1 MGGGGGSS
9 SGGSK
14 SSKKS
19 RFSRRDNRVKS
30 KIAGKTLKGK
40 LEANFSQKQLNDL
53 KKQHDSFKTHQKA
66 GTLSTHQQKYGT
78 GQYALSGAER
88 AQQMARDKIAK
99 AKSWNISKLGD
110 SITKGWKNLDK
121 ALARPDNYKNLP
133 SFMGD
138 AQVTSGDWTRAKD
151 TAINIGKWGK
161 DVISNT
167 LKDTKGGLIG
177 SNYRSLA
184 DFANQKPS
192 LQNIPTAFTKGRIDN
207 FVGIGS
213 LTPESWGIADKA
225 RNYLSS
231 TAYTDPTLK
240 KAYTAG
246 KFYPGVNL
254 AAGALGSLGKAK
266 TTANIASK
274 AGLLRKIG
282 AGIATGATAIG
293 QTRNLYGAL
302 SPPESRTKDL
312 LNLLNTDVG
321 KWAVN
326 TAENIKPL
334 SNYFTDKIETGLQPA
349 FERAEDMKG
358 LKGWWA
364 GRQVRQA
371 KSELANQ
378 DLSGLLDRA
387 TMVSRTYEKHQGKI
401 PGTWGLVTG
410 GIGDT
415 FNKFIGR
422 DPNDR
427 PVRSPVT
434 ESRETMRIGR
444 GRGGKIRVKDVDL
457 NKIGAQTSNI
467 YAAAQNEQD
476 LTAFWKRQNLLNKA
490 AEQRLK
496 DIETDRSTY
505 SKLVSDLDAHGSAY
519 ELELDRLKPYGKS
532 YTDELARIQPI
543 GKSYSDELARIQPFG
558 KQFTSSIADLTKGRD
573 ELRSYQ
579 GKWTHPEDVKFLN
592 EQLPQYDTAI
602 SDLEK
607 QYKEYQTTISNLTK
621 EQKDYQS
628 YLSDI
633 QSGYKDYQSYLGEVR
648 TGQKELI
655 DYTKQIKTE
664 RSQLEDY
671 ASAFT
676 AAKQASDQAAKSYT
690 IRAQQGISG
699 NVRQGVS
706 GIRAQGGFRTIGSNK
721 NRSAKRRFNRDF
733 RIGSFGSEARIQPIN
748 V

>member
-1 MGGGGGSS
+1 MANNRSS
-9 SGGSK
+9 R
-14 SSKKS
+14 KS
-19 RFSRRDNRVKS
+19 RFSRRNKRVKAKVNS
-30 KIAGKTLKGK
+30 RSNPIQSRLQSAGFT
-40 LEANFSQKQLNDL
+40 QKQLNNL
-53 KKQHDSFKTHQKA
+53 KTQHASFKKHQKA
-66 GTLSTHQQKYGT
+66 GTLSTHQKKYGT
-78 GQYALSGAER
+78 GPYSLSGAER
-88 AQQMARDKIAK
+88 AQQAAKDRIAAQK
-99 AKSWNISKLGD
+99 KSTNWSTNLKD
-110 SITKGWKNLDK
+110 SIVTGWNKLDK
-121 ALARPDNYKNLP
+121 ALTRPDNYKNLP

-138 AQVTSGDWTRAKD
+138 AQVTSSDWTRAKD
-151 TAINIGKWGK
+151 TAVNIGKWGK
-161 DVISNT
+161 DVLSNT
-167 LKDTKGGLIG
+167 LKNTKGGLIG
-177 SNYRSLA
+177 SNYRSLT

-192 LQNIPTAFTKGRIDN
+192 LQTTATAFGKGFADN
-207 FVGIGS
+207 FVGLGS

-231 TAYTDPTLK
+231 TAYSNPTLK

-246 KFYPGVNL
+246 SFYPGANL
-254 AAGALGSLGKAK
+254 LSNIGKPAVKNLGTIRNLVGKAV
-266 TTANIASK
+266 
-274 AGLLRKIG
+274 
-282 AGIATGATAIG
+282 TGATVLG

-302 SPPESRTKDL
+302 SPTESRTKDL
-312 LNLLNTDVG
+312 LNILNTDPG
-321 KWAVN
+321 KWAVDKI
-326 TAENIKPL
+326 ENIKPL
-334 SNYFTDKIETGLQPA
+334 SNYLTGKIEAGLQPA

-364 GRQVRQA
+364 RRQVRQA

-387 TMVSRTYEKHQGKI
+387 TTVSRTYEKHKGKI
-401 PGTWGLVTG
+401 PGTWGLVKG
-410 GIGDT
+410 GVGDA
-415 FNKFIGR
+415 FSRFIGR

-427 PVRSPVT
+427 QVTSPVT
-434 ESRETMRIGR
+434 KSRDAMRIGR
-444 GRGGKIRVKDVDL
+444 GRGGKIRVQDVDL
-457 NKIGAQTSNI
+457 NKIGAQTSNT
-467 YAAAQNEQD
+467 YAAAQDEQD
-476 LTAFWKRQNLLNKA
+476 LTAFWQRQNLLNKA

-505 SKLVSDLDAHGSAY
+505 SKLVTDLDTHSSAY
-519 ELELDRLKPYGKS
+519 ELELDRLKPYDKS

-573 ELRSYQ
+573 ELRGYQ

-602 SDLEK
+602 SDLQK
-607 QYKEYQTTISNLTK
+607 QYKEYQTNISNLTK

-628 YLSDI
+628 YLGEV
-633 QSGYKDYQSYLGEVR
+633 QSGYKDYQSYLGEVQ
-648 TGQKELI
+648 TGQKELA
-655 DYTKQIKTE
+655 DYTKQIDTE

-676 AAKQASDQAAKSYT
+676 AAKQASDQAARSYT
-690 IRAQQGISG
+690 VRAQQGISG

-706 GIRAQGGFRTIGSNK
+706 GIRARGGFRTIGSNR